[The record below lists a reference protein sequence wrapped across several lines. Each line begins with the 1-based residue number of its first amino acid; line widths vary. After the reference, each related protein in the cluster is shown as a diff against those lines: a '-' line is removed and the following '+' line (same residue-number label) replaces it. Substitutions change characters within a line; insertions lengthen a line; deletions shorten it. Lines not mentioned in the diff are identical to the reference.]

1 PTLYWL
7 AFFKTYPAWQP
18 IGFFA
23 ALLLASQLFIL
34 IYRFFTLAGW
44 FSFFTVGVITY
55 FAAFL
60 LNLSKEYDK
69 ANAEKIQ
76 AERFK
81 SELITNVSHDIK
93 TPLTS
98 IINYVD
104 LLKREHIQGKAVGY
118 IHVLDK
124 KSARLKTLIDDLME
138 ASKAGTGN
146 VRVELQEINLSEII
160 GQVAGEFEDN
170 FADKNL
176 ELIIRQPEAPILFN
190 TDNRHL
196 YRVLEN
202 LFSNA
207 SKYALGGTRV
217 FVEVSVNDNKP
228 HIIMQNTSASP
239 INLSDGEATAQ
250 FIRGDKSRQTEGSGL
265 GLYIA
270 KSLVEVMGGELSI
283 SISGDLFRVDIFL
296 Q

>member
-1 PTLYWL
+1 MKNAVLINAVKVISFILGFFGALSLMRSLSSAFSWYAYIIYGNWFHFGPGLSILSLALCLGLFTYSIWHTKPSNVNPPHRRIDYSLLALACGTGFYAVVHILQNWAGLLGLTMQTAIIVFPIIAYILPMLALWELLIRLHDKTLMPTLYWL

-44 FSFFTVGVITY
+44 FSFFAVGVITY

-69 ANAEKIQ
+69 ANAKKIQ

-104 LLKREHIQGKAVGY
+104 LLK
-118 IHVLDK
+118 
-124 KSARLKTLIDDLME
+124 
-138 ASKAGTGN
+138 
-146 VRVELQEINLSEII
+146 
-160 GQVAGEFEDN
+160 
-170 FADKNL
+170 
-176 ELIIRQPEAPILFN
+176 
-190 TDNRHL
+190 
-196 YRVLEN
+196 
-202 LFSNA
+202 
-207 SKYALGGTRV
+207 
-217 FVEVSVNDNKP
+217 
-228 HIIMQNTSASP
+228 
-239 INLSDGEATAQ
+239 
-250 FIRGDKSRQTEGSGL
+250 
-265 GLYIA
+265 
-270 KSLVEVMGGELSI
+270 
-283 SISGDLFRVDIFL
+283 
-296 Q
+296 